1 MTEPGQSHQP
11 AEKPVGHRH
20 RRSIV
25 DGLRAGG
32 SGAGAW
38 FALLRTRRF
47 TRREWLIGAAAF
59 ALIAL
64 LGLGYVAVNSTDEDA
79 GLPPQAEEAGSGD
92 PAASASVTSPP
103 GSVTPPADSGTP
115 SPSPTGSGGN
125 NGGGGDNGRPPESG
139 DGRPEPRQVGPVG
152 FDAFETFL
160 TAFCRAEGQRAAV
173 LLDGPDGPGDKSKT
187 GNWACVK
194 VVTFTKINLDAA
206 CRDSF
211 GGASQAR
218 QTTRG
223 DARTWRC
230 FDR

>member
-1 MTEPGQSHQP
+1 MTEPGQSHDP

-32 SGAGAW
+32 TGAGSRLG
-38 FALLRTRRF
+38 LLRTRPF
-47 TRREWLIGAAAF
+47 TRREWLIGGAAL

-64 LGLGYVAVNSTDEDA
+64 LVPGYIAVNSTDENA
-79 GLPPQAEEAGSGD
+79 GLPPGAVSDD
-92 PAASASVTSPP
+92 PAASAASPP
-103 GSVTPPADSGTP
+103 ESVTPPADSGTP
-115 SPSPTGSGGN
+115 PPPPSPSPSPTGDGGGN
-125 NGGGGDNGRPPESG
+125 NGGDDN
-139 DGRPEPRQVGPVG
+139 GRPEPRQVGPAG
-152 FDAFETFL
+152 FDAFEKFL
-160 TAFCRAEGQRAAV
+160 TAFCQGEGQRAAV
-173 LLDGPDGPGDKSKT
+173 LLDGPDANAKT
-187 GNWACVK
+187 GDWACVK
-194 VVTFTKINLDAA
+194 VVTFSRINLDAA

-218 QTTRG
+218 QTTKG